1 MDNEKLFNEAYEL
14 GCLTNVIDEIPINEF
29 LEMLSEKQININF
42 MTAYAH
48 CCKILGKTQYLKCGK
63 HFIEKINNETISAIF
78 LVAVGLI
85 DDIKDYLI
93 NSAFK
98 YIIDYNFKLYID
110 VILDKYECCNVIGD
124 EHLPIISCLYTD
136 DIRNITYQ
144 CNRQWLKTMIKYDI
158 NCDKFE
164 DYLLK
169 KHIVNKLIERI
180 KYLQNYPTYWSFIKN
195 KYITYLTDAVYNKII
210 LVRKDEAE
218 ILNQYINLF
227 DDNKMSLSPLSFY
240 IDQLNITTKGYLL
253 GISFHIINLEENIV
267 NEKIK
272 LLSDIGHEEYI
283 KTIKTNINEELYANN
298 QNLFS
303 ENIDEFSP
311 IDIFSVV
318 CNGKIFRFTR
328 DELEKI
334 VESGKNPYTNLKLNK
349 TIIDNIIGRTFI
361 YKNRLPKSQP
371 LMEIYKQI
379 LDNTIYFDIKYRLNN
394 PYL

>member
-1 MDNEKLFNEAYEL
+1 M
-14 GCLTNVIDEIPINEF
+14 
-29 LEMLSEKQININF
+29 
-42 MTAYAH
+42 
-48 CCKILGKTQYLKCGK
+48 
-63 HFIEKINNETISAIF
+63 
-78 LVAVGLI
+78 
-85 DDIKDYLI
+85 
-93 NSAFK
+93 
-98 YIIDYNFKLYID
+98 
-110 VILDKYECCNVIGD
+110 
-124 EHLPIISCLYTD
+124 
-136 DIRNITYQ
+136 
-144 CNRQWLKTMIKYDI
+144 
-158 NCDKFE
+158 
-164 DYLLK
+164 
-169 KHIVNKLIERI
+169 
-180 KYLQNYPTYWSFIKN
+180 
-195 KYITYLTDAVYNKII
+195 TDAVYNKII

-227 DDNKMSLSPLSFY
+227 DDNKMSLSPLAFY